1 MLRYVPNPSSTDDD
15 DTEMEEK
22 RQKREC
28 HPHIK
33 RYAAIVTENESRQ
46 YQ

>member
-1 MLRYVPNPSSTDDD
+1 MLRYVPSPSSTDDD

-28 HPHIK
+28 HAHIK